1 MKRIKKLFVLLLLVI
16 PFGVNADMGAP
27 EIKPYDM
34 VVTNP
39 DGVDYYDSINL
50 STVSGHLDKDTV
62 ITIDYEND
70 NSYSFSY
77 NDTHGYLK
85 DVDNLVLVK
94 DTFDP
99 EKETL
104 PESYKLAK
112 KEKAIVYADEG
123 IDIQAGPAKI
133 YKKVGHLKKGT
144 VVEYKYIATS
154 TYIYVETNN
163 GKGWIRILDGKVL
176 IENNT
181 KYIFAEDYKTTCGTI
196 PKNTIITPE
205 YKTDKWSKS
214 ALFKY
219 NKCETLINIFR
230 SSEILGFYS
239 SKYNALD
246 ALNVRETTDPDS
258 KVLTVIPAGEDYI
271 ALATSTNWENEVDR
285 QYVSYN
291 GVKGWVLASGDNYKF
306 VEQID
311 TIPED
316 EILETTD
323 EDSNVATVDNA
334 NDVTNDEVLDI
345 AKEPITNESSSKL
358 SAKTIVIICV
368 VAGVSLALAAIVT
381 IILINKKKN
390 KNNTEN
396 KIEE

>member
-123 IDIQAGPAKI
+123 IDIQTGPAKI

-163 GKGWIRILDGKVL
+163 GKGWIRILDL
-176 IENNT
+176 PS
-181 KYIFAEDYKTTCGTI
+181 IFY
-196 PKNTIITPE
+196 
-205 YKTDKWSKS
+205 
-214 ALFKY
+214 L
-219 NKCETLINIFR
+219 
-230 SSEILGFYS
+230 
-239 SKYNALD
+239 
-246 ALNVRETTDPDS
+246 
-258 KVLTVIPAGEDYI
+258 
-271 ALATSTNWENEVDR
+271 
-285 QYVSYN
+285 
-291 GVKGWVLASGDNYKF
+291 
-306 VEQID
+306 
-311 TIPED
+311 
-316 EILETTD
+316 
-323 EDSNVATVDNA
+323 
-334 NDVTNDEVLDI
+334 
-345 AKEPITNESSSKL
+345 
-358 SAKTIVIICV
+358 
-368 VAGVSLALAAIVT
+368 
-381 IILINKKKN
+381 
-390 KNNTEN
+390 
-396 KIEE
+396 